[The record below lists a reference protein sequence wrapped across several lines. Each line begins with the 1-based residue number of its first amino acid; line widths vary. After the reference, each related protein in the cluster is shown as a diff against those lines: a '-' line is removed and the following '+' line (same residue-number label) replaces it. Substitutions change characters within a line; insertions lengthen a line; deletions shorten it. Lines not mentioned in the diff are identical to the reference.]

1 VLFAKLGYT
10 GISLVVVLIIIALIV
25 DTSIVSIATSTGGLR
40 SSSNDTALFVIMSVI
55 FAGGQYIILGFVK
68 HQFKDK
74 DKIGG
79 LRTNLMLIENIVVIV
94 QYVLVAILVFTI
106 SQMVLTMSYNI
117 VFLRAAVLVTYG
129 LSLILLG
136 ILARR
141 FFSWFRS
148 NRNLVVL
155 VYALATT
162 MISINAL
169 ITIIYINNQFNFHQ
183 SDSIRPVRSV
193 TGTFTAPD
201 VIFSSA
207 YIVTSVSS
215 FILMW
220 IATVLLLRHYSKK
233 LGRAKYWII
242 VSIPLGYFL
251 SEFQPLFLYSFSDFR
266 MSDPVLFGI
275 IYNLIFAIS
284 KPLCGLLFGIA
295 FWSVARSLTNE
306 TVKGYMMISAFG
318 MMLLFTSNQPVGL
331 TLLPFPPFG
340 LATICFM
347 GLASYLVFVGIYSS
361 AISVS
366 QDSSLRRS
374 IRKYA
379 FTESKLLDS
388 IGSAEMEQQIQRRV
402 IDMTKQNQYLL
413 ENETGIEPSL
423 NEDEVKEYLHEVL
436 KEAKKGNEQKGAK

>member
-1 VLFAKLGYT
+1 MLFARLRYT
-10 GISLVVVLIIIALIV
+10 GISIVVVLIIIALIV

-40 SSSNDTALFVIMSVI
+40 SSAYDIALFVIMSVI
-55 FAGGQYIILGFVK
+55 FAGGQYIILGFIK
-68 HQFKDK
+68 HQYKDR

-79 LRTNLMLIENIVVIV
+79 LRTNLRLIEKIVTIV
-94 QYVLVAILVFTI
+94 QYVLIAILVFTI
-106 SQMVLTMSYNI
+106 SQMIFTMSYNI
-117 VFLRAAVLVTYG
+117 VFLRTAILVSYG

-136 ILARR
+136 ILAKR

-155 VYALATT
+155 AYALATS

-169 ITIIYINNQFNFHQ
+169 ITIIYTNNQFNLPQ
-183 SDSIRPVRSV
+183 SDFIRPVRSL

-201 VIFSSA
+201 MIFSSA
-207 YIVTSVSS
+207 YILTSVSS
-215 FILMW
+215 FILTW
-220 IATVLLLRHYSKK
+220 IATVLLLRHYSRK
-233 LGRAKYWII
+233 LGRTKYWII

-284 KPLCGLLFGIA
+284 KPLCGLLFGVA

-306 TVKGYMMISAFG
+306 TVKGYMIISAFG

-340 LATICFM
+340 LVTICFM
-347 GLASYLVFVGIYSS
+347 GLASYLVYVGIYSS
-361 AISVS
+361 AISIS
-366 QDSSLRRS
+366 QDSSLRKS

-388 IGSAEMEQQIQRRV
+388 IGSAQMEQQIQRRV
-402 IDMTKQNQYLL
+402 IEMTRQNQNIFA
-413 ENETGIEPSL
+413 NETGVEPSL
-423 NEDEVKEYLHEVL
+423 NDDEVKEYLHEVL
-436 KEAKKGNEQKGAK
+436 KEVKKEKVQNGDK

>member
-1 VLFAKLGYT
+1 
-10 GISLVVVLIIIALIV
+10 V
-25 DTSIVSIATSTGGLR
+25 DTSIVTIATSTGGLR
-40 SSSNDTALFVIMSVI
+40 SPGYDIAVFVIMSVI
-55 FAGGQYIILGFVK
+55 FAGGQYIILGFIK
-68 HQFKDK
+68 HQYKDR

-79 LRTNLMLIENIVVIV
+79 LRTNLKLIEKIVTIV
-94 QYVLVAILVFTI
+94 QYVLIAILVFTI
-106 SQMVLTMSYNI
+106 SQMIFTMSYNI
-117 VFLRAAVLVTYG
+117 VFLRAAILVSFG
-129 LSLILLG
+129 LSLMLLG
-136 ILARR
+136 ILAKQ

-155 VYALATT
+155 AYALATS

-169 ITIIYINNQFNFHQ
+169 ITIIYTNNQFNLSQ
-183 SDSIRPVRSV
+183 SDFIRPVRSL

-201 VIFSSA
+201 MIFSSA
-207 YIVTSVSS
+207 YILTSVSS
-215 FILMW
+215 FILTW
-220 IATVLLLRHYSKK
+220 IATVLLLRHYSRK
-233 LGRAKYWII
+233 LGRTKYWII

-306 TVKGYMMISAFG
+306 TVKGYMIISAFG

-331 TLLPFPPFG
+331 TLHPFPPFG
-340 LATICFM
+340 LVTICFM
-347 GLASYLVFVGIYSS
+347 GLASYLVYVGIYSS
-361 AISVS
+361 AISIS
-366 QDSSLRRS
+366 QDSSLRKS

-388 IGSAEMEQQIQRRV
+388 IGSAQMEQQIQRR
-402 IDMTKQNQYLL
+402 IIEMTRQNQNIFA
-413 ENETGIEPSL
+413 NETGVEPSL
-423 NEDEVKEYLHEVL
+423 NDDEVKEYLHEVL
-436 KEAKKGNEQKGAK
+436 KEVKKEKVQNDNK